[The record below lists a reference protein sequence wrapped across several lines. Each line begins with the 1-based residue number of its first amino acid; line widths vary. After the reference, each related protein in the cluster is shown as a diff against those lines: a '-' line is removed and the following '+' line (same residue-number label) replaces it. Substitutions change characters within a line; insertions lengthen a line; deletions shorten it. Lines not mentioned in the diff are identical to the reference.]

1 MCVCV
6 LTSFL
11 LKIRSQ
17 AAMFDDQR
25 PHPQQDPIFCCTW
38 APTGRQVTGCIVRPA
53 PGCAA
58 DFGQLPLAMPAHAT
72 KSPFFRELNVS
83 KHLLV
88 VEFPNPFQSSVQL
101 VSGQRKSNVTPPGSS
116 RAAAVSQH
124 SQLQLLPATAW
135 QYPALLYGWQ
145 QLKVRIDS

>member
-1 MCVCV
+1 MCV

-72 KSPFFRELNVS
+72 KSPFFSGTQCFKAPIGGGVSQSVS
-83 KHLLV
+83 KQRSAGIRPTKVQRDTTGLL
-88 VEFPNPFQSSVQL
+88 PSR
-101 VSGQRKSNVTPPGSS
+101 SGFAALAAAASS
-116 RAAAVSQH
+116 RYGLAVPC
-124 SQLQLLPATAW
+124 PAVWLATT
-135 QYPALLYGWQ
+135 QSPH
-145 QLKVRIDS
+145 